1 MKKSFL
7 LFFSLFLF
15 ASCSARIK
23 DSVQD
28 KKERFMRNSALK
40 VQEEINK
47 ENKEKLL
54 ALENY
59 VKSVPLKEKVCQLF
73 IENLEGD
80 TVFVPIEK
88 DFIPG
93 GYIFFSYNLKDSP
106 KEIIKFT
113 NSIKNYCAKK
123 NIIPPYLAVDQEGG
137 FVNRLKIVNGPLP
150 SAERVAEKT
159 NVATSYKLYETQ
171 AKQMRSL
178 GFDVNLA
185 PVVEVKTL
193 QNEKFLEGRSFG
205 SLEKVKAYGTS
216 FINAFENNGIGS
228 VIKHFPGNSN
238 TDPHSGLPEIDV
250 SLEQIPE
257 FLESFKSVLRAE
269 PAGTLMSHARV
280 KSIDGEI
287 PACFS
292 KKWVSEILQKDFG
305 FSGIIFSD
313 DIFMGALS
321 KNGFPPEEAAV
332 KAIEAGINVIMVS
345 EKRISSPANVL
356 IKKAEEDENFK
367 ILIEKSFRKVLDFKL
382 SHNIISIEKNENS
395 EKDKNG
401 LYKIN
406 FLEQDDSEPSIKNR
420 VNNFNKARNENIE
433 IYIENFD

>member
-7 LFFSLFLF
+7 LFFSLLLF
-15 ASCSARIK
+15 VSCSARIK
-23 DSVQD
+23 DGAQN
-28 KKERFMRNSALK
+28 KKEQFLRKSALK

-47 ENKEKLL
+47 QNKEKLL

-59 VKSVPLKEKVCQLF
+59 IKSVPLKEKVCQLF

-113 NSIKNYCAKK
+113 NSIKNYCVNK
-123 NIIPPYLAVDQEGG
+123 NVIPPYLAVDQEGG

-159 NVATSYKLYETQ
+159 DVSTSYKLYETQ
-171 AKQMRSL
+171 AKQMRAL
-178 GFDVNLA
+178 GFNVNLS
-185 PVVEVKTL
+185 PVVEVKTE
-193 QNEKFLEGRSFG
+193 QNEKFLDGRSFG
-205 SLEKVKAYGTS
+205 SLQKVKSYGTACV
-216 FINAFENNGIGS
+216 NAFENNGIGS
-228 VIKHFPGNSN
+228 VIKHFPGNTN

-250 SLEQIPE
+250 SIEQIPN
-257 FLESFKSVLRAE
+257 FIASFKSIVKTV
-269 PAGTLMSHARV
+269 PSGTLMSHARV

-305 FSGIIFSD
+305 FSGLVFSD

-321 KNGFPPEEAAV
+321 KNGFPPEDAAV
-332 KAIEAGINVIMVS
+332 KAIEAGVNVIMVS
-345 EKRISSPANVL
+345 EKRISSPAKVL

-367 ILIEKSFRKVLDFKL
+367 ILIENSFRKVLDFKL
-382 SHNIISIEKNENS
+382 NHNIISIEKDE
-395 EKDKNG
+395 NG

-406 FLEQDDSEPSIKNR
+406 FIKQDDFDSAIKKR
-420 VNNFNKARNENIE
+420 VSDFNNARNENIE